1 MKTQTKKVYKSITKG
16 EIGIQE
22 GTRVTK
28 DGRVMYILSV
38 NGEKRE
44 VHELTLKR
52 WWKLLPPEHLQEDVE
67 PVVEIE
73 EPKEVPV
80 LTEESTIE
88 DLKQVNE
95 AGQELT
101 EEQLQL
107 LMSPVEPPKKE
118 KKERKTTDSGVLDFF
133 EGTIQ
138 EMGGKIKIWSE
149 ESKRVVLN
157 KDNKSVMF
165 YWVTRNKTVKI
176 CLKEELDSVINCPVE
191 IEVKQSFPKQYP
203 YRLKVEQLSNDS
215 KELLYNILK
224 MHI

>member
-16 EIGIQE
+16 EIGVQE

-67 PVVEIE
+67 PVIE
-73 EPKEVPV
+73 DPKEVPA
-80 LTEESTIE
+80 LTKDSTIE

-101 EEQLQL
+101 EEQLQML
-107 LMSPVEPPKKE
+107 KEQPAEASKKE
-118 KKERKTTDSGVLDFF
+118 KKERKTNDSGVLDFF

-138 EMGGKIKIWSE
+138 EMGGKIKIWAE
-149 ESKRVVLN
+149 ENKRVILN

-176 CLKEELDSVINCPVE
+176 CLKDEIDSAVTGPVD

-203 YRLKVEQLSNDS
+203 YRLKVENLSNDS
-215 KELLYNILK
+215 KELLHNILK
-224 MHI
+224 MYI